1 MDAMRERRIHPR
13 LRVTHPA
20 LYFSHIYPRPR
31 VASTVDLSMGG
42 ARIETPYSLIFGEH
56 LDISIAIRPQVIQ
69 CRGKV
74 VHVRTSQGDYSP
86 MGLRFE
92 AGIRFEGMS
101 EHDRLY
107 LSDYLS
113 GMMEEVN
120 EHPDD

>member
-1 MDAMRERRIHPR
+1 MHTMTERRTHPR
-13 LRVTHPA
+13 IRVSHPA

-42 ARIETPYSLIFGEH
+42 TRIETPYSLIFGEH

-74 VHVRTSQGDYSP
+74 VHLRTSQGEESP
-86 MGLRFE
+86 VGLRFE

-101 EHDRLY
+101 EPDRLY
-107 LSDYLS
+107 LNDYLS
-113 GMMEEVN
+113 GMMEAVYEQSN
-120 EHPDD
+120 D